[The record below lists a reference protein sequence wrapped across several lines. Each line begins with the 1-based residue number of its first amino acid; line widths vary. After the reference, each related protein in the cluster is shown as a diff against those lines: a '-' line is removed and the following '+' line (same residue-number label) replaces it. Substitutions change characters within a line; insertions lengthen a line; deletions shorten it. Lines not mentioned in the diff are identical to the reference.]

1 MKSSIPGISIFPPL
15 THANRSCDK
24 KTLLI
29 LRRSRRTSN
38 VVDVAA
44 AAAAAAAAVVVVDV
58 AAVAVVVAVVLIN
71 HYEYRTAH
79 LGFSGAA
86 QTNCCSGYVQ

>member
-38 VVDVAA
+38 VVDV
-44 AAAAAAAAVVVVDV
+44 AAAAAVVVVDV

>member
-1 MKSSIPGISIFPPL
+1 VKSSIPGISIFPPL

-38 VVDVAA
+38 VVDV
-44 AAAAAAAAVVVVDV
+44 AAAAAVVVVDV

>member
-38 VVDVAA
+38 VVDVA